1 MNTLKKRIMC
11 FLLCTALIVAGS
23 GLSIPV
29 SVYAD
34 TSSEVTIVDS
44 GMCGDNVTW
53 TYYSDGTMNL
63 TGTGPT
69 WSCMG
74 ERPIDA
80 YRTER
85 PFEEYCSSIK
95 VLNIGPGI
103 TEIGHFLFYDCQE
116 IREVNFSEGLT
127 FIGRSA
133 FCCCTMLTSLTFPD
147 SLETVYAY
155 AFQTCLRVKKIHLG
169 SGVKNI
175 YPGAFLGCCKLE
187 NITFNEGLEEIWEL
201 GFSGYVQMTEIDLP
215 FSLKKVCINSFYHW
229 EKIESIWLPCD
240 TKILGGDQLIRE
252 DDSIIAT
259 KRKHNCNAT
268 YKWNGYDSCVV
279 NLNCKVSGCGYS
291 ASEVCTVEN
300 GKITSE
306 VTKVPTCNS
315 TGERTYTATVL
326 NGQNEYSTTK
336 TQVIAKDSS
345 NHAGGTIV
353 RIENKIEATYD
364 SEGTYDEVTYCAG
377 CNAELS
383 REAKTIPKL
392 VRSNEEND
400 SDSNF
405 NNTNEENDSE
415 SNSNNT
421 NEPNGASE
429 SNPNNA
435 NEPSGTTES
444 NSNNTNEPNGV
455 ANSNSSNAKTSA
467 QIYKIS
473 VANANLMS
481 AVKGTSKTLNK
492 TARYK
497 VGNFYYIG
505 KVNDGVVS
513 FAGVA
518 KNNIKTVTIPATV
531 KIYGKKCKVTSIS
544 KCTFEKC
551 KNLTKVVIGTN
562 IIVIGAKAFNGC
574 KKLGS
579 VTFKGKQLKTI
590 GKSAFKNTKKK
601 LTITVPK
608 GTASKYKKLLK
619 GKGLVAPKYKNAKK

>member
-1 MNTLKKRIMC
+1 MKKVMKRIMC

-69 WSCMG
+69 WSYMG
-74 ERPIDA
+74 EQA
-80 YRTER
+80 GCEYRKTR
-85 PFEEYCSSIK
+85 PFEDYCKLIET
-95 VLNIGPGI
+95 LNVDSGI
-103 TEIGHFLFYDCQE
+103 TELGDYLFYGC
-116 IREVNFSEGLT
+116 IRLKELNLNEGLT
-127 FIGRSA
+127 YIGHST
-133 FCCCTMLTSLTFPD
+133 FCFCSSLTSVTFPE
-147 SLETVYAY
+147 SLETLY
-155 AFQTCLRVKKIHLG
+155 AFAFQSCGRLKEIQFGSKVK
-169 SGVKNI
+169 VI
-175 YPGAFLGCCKLE
+175 YPCTFLGCSKLE
-187 NITFNEGLEEIWEL
+187 NISFNEGLEEIWEL
-201 GFSGYVQMTEIDLP
+201 GFAGYVQMTEIELP
-215 FSLKKVCINSFYHW
+215 FSLKKVCKNAFEDW
-229 EKIESIWLPCD
+229 EKIECIWVPCD
-240 TKILGGDQLIRE
+240 TKILGGNQLMK
-252 DDSIIAT
+252 DDDTVIPT
-259 KRKHNCNAT
+259 KRKHNCNAI
-268 YKWNGYDSCVV
+268 YKWNGYDSCEV
-279 NLNCKVSGCGYS
+279 NLTCKVSDCGYS
-291 ASEVCTVEN
+291 ASEVCTVGN

-345 NHAGGTIV
+345 NHTGGTIV
-353 RIENKIEATYD
+353 QIENKIEATYD

-392 VRSNEEND
+392 VRS
-400 SDSNF
+400 
-405 NNTNEENDSE
+405 NEENDSE

-579 VTFKGKQLKTI
+579 VTFKGKQLKNI